1 MLDIIPAVDIL
12 AGQAVRLTFGGYDT
26 AKSYRAD
33 AADAAKFWADEGA
46 RRLHVVDLDGAKAGR
61 TVNLDAVERIRQAYG
76 GVMDVSG
83 GLRSIGDV
91 EAVLGLGADM
101 VALGTSLLKV
111 GSAGRDGGAGV
122 GAVAGVSLGE
132 GAVRMFPGRVIA
144 SADLKAGLAMA
155 QGWTEG
161 SGYEAGGLAR
171 AIARCGIGTVIVT
184 DILKDG
190 GMMGPSIEAV
200 LPFAEA
206 GLKVI
211 VSGGVGTLDDIR
223 KVAEAAAQG
232 GSYGAIV
239 GIIVGKAL
247 YEGAFSYRQAMEA
260 AAC

>member
-1 MLDIIPAVDIL
+1 MLEIIPAIDIL

-33 AADAAKFWADEGA
+33 AADAAKLWADEGA

-61 TVNLDAVERIRQAYG
+61 PVNLAAVERIRRAFG

-91 EAVLGLGADM
+91 QAVLGLGADM
-101 VALGTSLLKV
+101 VTLGTSLLRV
-111 GSAGRDGGAGV
+111 GGAGRDGEAGAG
-122 GAVAGVSLGE
+122 AAASLGVE
-132 GAVRMFPGRVIA
+132 AARMFPGRVIA
-144 SADLKAGLAMA
+144 SADLKAGRAMA

-161 SGYEAGGLAR
+161 SGYEAGGLAE
-171 AIARCGIGTVIVT
+171 AIAGCGIGTVIVT

-211 VSGGVGTLDDIR
+211 VSGGVGSLDDIR
-223 KVAEAAAQG
+223 RVATAQARG
-232 GSYGAIV
+232 GIYGAIV